1 MRRQILVF
9 AILALTINASA
20 QFAYRIQSPLA
31 AESFRTGVE
40 AYGQGRYAEALSLFE
55 QALATDKND
64 PLCLYWL
71 GKSYYKLGI
80 TGVAF
85 ERWND
90 ALKIAGP
97 SPFVESRLELT
108 GAASNPAGLPE
119 PDRYVRVAELSG
131 TKGKTVLFS
140 RPSWVEPRPDGS
152 AYLVSHG
159 TNTILHID
167 ANGRII
173 KTINAGSSGFDRP
186 FACVVLSDGTLFVT
200 EFAADRVAR
209 VSPDGRVL
217 GYIGDATGPGR
228 LSGPEYLA
236 ADDNDFVYVV
246 DIGFARIVKY
256 AGTGAMVLSFGT
268 RNAMFDGLSMPTGI
282 AVVKDRVY
290 VADSARKDI
299 SVFDTYGNYIAPVP
313 TVALERPEGLRAT
326 ANGRL
331 LVADSSRVLLIDPET
346 GAAQTIYRSERKR
359 GRIVSAAFDANGE
372 LLAADF
378 DASELAYLSDPVTRF
393 SGLSVEVNRV
403 DSSAFP
409 RVVLDI
415 QVKDRYGRPMTGLD
429 AGNFYVSEEVTTKER
444 RTEGDKPVDFLQSTI
459 QPAQDFALQGSLD
472 ASARI
477 DMVMMLE
484 GSPALAAMRL
494 EARNAVTALYGALGD
509 DASARLVVAG
519 KNAQP
524 PVSGGLGAITKTVL
538 GFDASDRWR
547 FDSGLR
553 LAAAALFNSSG
564 RRALVHI
571 GTGSVN
577 ESVLDG
583 PSLSELASVL
593 VNNGIAFYAVIV
605 GKSGPSELLTMLA
618 QKTGGAVYRADR
630 PEGISVIAKNI
641 RSMPTGTYRL
651 SYLSTADDGF
661 GKAYIP
667 FNVEVYLRDR
677 SGKEESG
684 FFAPLR

>member
-1 MRRQILVF
+1 MRRQIL
-9 AILALTINASA
+9 AITLLVLTINASA
-20 QFAYRIQSPLA
+20 QFAYRLQSPLG

-40 AYGQGRYAEALSLFE
+40 AYGKGRYAEALSLFE
-55 QALATDKND
+55 QALALDKND

-85 ERWND
+85 ARWND
-90 ALKIAGP
+90 ALAIAGP
-97 SPFVESRLELT
+97 SPFVESRLELA
-108 GAASNPAGLPE
+108 GASSNPEGLPP

-131 TKGKTVLFS
+131 TKGKNVLFS
-140 RPSWVEPRPDGS
+140 RPSWVDPRPDGS
-152 AYLVSHG
+152 VYLVSHG
-159 TNTILHID
+159 TNTILHLD
-167 ANGRII
+167 ANGRIL

-186 FACVVLSDGTLFVT
+186 FACVAISDGTLFVT

-209 VSPDGRVL
+209 VSPEGRVL

-228 LSGPEYLA
+228 LSGPQYIT

-246 DIGFARIVKY
+246 DIGFARVIKY
-256 AGTGAMVLSFGT
+256 TGAGAMVIAFGT

-282 AVVKDRVY
+282 AVMQDRVF

-299 SVFDTYGNYIAPVP
+299 SVFDTYGNYIGAVP
-313 TVALERPEGLRAT
+313 TVSLERPEGLRAT
-326 ANGRL
+326 TDGKL
-331 LVADSSRVLLIDPET
+331 LVADSSRVLIVDPET

-359 GRIVSAAFDANGE
+359 GRIVSAAFDTNGE

-393 SGLSVEVNRV
+393 SGLSVEVSRV
-403 DSSAFP
+403 DASAFP
-409 RVVLDI
+409 RVVLD
-415 QVKDRYGRPMTGLD
+415 VLVRDRYGRPMTGLD
-429 AGNFYVSEEVTTKER
+429 IGNFYASEEVTTKER
-444 RTEGDKPVDFLQSTI
+444 RIEGDKPVDFLKSTI

-472 ASARI
+472 ASTRI
-477 DMVMMLE
+477 DMVMVLE
-484 GSPALAAMRL
+484 GSQAVAAMRL
-494 EARNAVTALYGALGD
+494 EARNAVTALYGSLGD
-509 DASARLVVAG
+509 DASAGIVIAG
-519 KNAQP
+519 RNAQP
-524 PVSGGLGAITKTVL
+524 LVSGGLGAITKAVL

-547 FDSGLR
+547 FDAGLR
-553 LAAAALFNSSG
+553 LAATSLYTASG
-564 RRALVHI
+564 RRAMVYV

-577 ESVLDG
+577 EQELDG
-583 PSLSELASVL
+583 PSLSELASIL
-593 VNNGIAFYAVIV
+593 ANNGIAFYAVLV
-605 GKSGPSELLTMLA
+605 GKSAPSDLLTMLA
-618 QKTGGAVYRADR
+618 KRTGGAVYRADR
-630 PEGISVIAKNI
+630 PEGVSIIARQI

-651 SYLSTADDGF
+651 SYRSTADDGF